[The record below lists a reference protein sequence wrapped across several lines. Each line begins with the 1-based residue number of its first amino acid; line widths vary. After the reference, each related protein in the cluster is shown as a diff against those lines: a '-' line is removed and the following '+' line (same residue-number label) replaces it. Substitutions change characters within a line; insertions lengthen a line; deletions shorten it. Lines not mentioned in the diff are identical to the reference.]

1 MRSDGTQRGRRS
13 RPLRG
18 LLAATLCAVA
28 IAARAEDP
36 PPAPPP
42 APADDTERPE
52 YRARALP
59 TDTFKPSEQ
68 VSEDFA
74 VPFPADI

>member
-1 MRSDGTQRGRRS
+1 MRSDAHRL
-13 RPLRG
+13 RPVRRG
-18 LLAATLCAVA
+18 LAAVALCALA
-28 IAARAEDP
+28 LATRAEPPAAPAPAPAEDP
-36 PPAPPP
+36 
-42 APADDTERPE
+42 ERPE

>member
-1 MRSDGTQRGRRS
+1 MRSDARRL
-13 RPLRG
+13 RPVRRG
-18 LLAATLCAVA
+18 LAAVALCALA
-28 IAARAEDP
+28 LATRAEPPAAPSPAPAPAEDP
-36 PPAPPP
+36 
-42 APADDTERPE
+42 ERPE